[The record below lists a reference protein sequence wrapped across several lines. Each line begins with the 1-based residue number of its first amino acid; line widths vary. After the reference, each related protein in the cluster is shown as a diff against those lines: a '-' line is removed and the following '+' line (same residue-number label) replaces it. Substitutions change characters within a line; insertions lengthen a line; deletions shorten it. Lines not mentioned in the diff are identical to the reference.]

1 MVTASRPAISE
12 PPQTGPRRARNILFI
27 MCDQLRRD
35 YLGCYGHPT
44 LKTPHIDALA
54 ASGTRFNRCYV
65 QGTVCG
71 PSRMSTYTGRYV
83 ASHGSTWNFVP
94 LSVQIPTMGD
104 YMRKAGLRTAVIG
117 KTHVVGDSAGMNRLG
132 IDPLSPQGL
141 LLSQGGFEP
150 YARHDGV
157 VLDAGLKQRSYVY
170 NDYLRRSGYQAVNAW
185 HEFANSGV
193 DAAGQLQSGWKLR
206 NSGLAARVEE
216 RHSET
221 AWATDTAIDFI
232 RAQGEA
238 PWCLHLSYIKPHWP
252 YIAPAPYHQAYGGDD
267 ILPARRSLAE
277 RDDKHPVY
285 RAFRNHAES
294 QAFSRDEVRQ
304 AVIPSYM
311 GLVKQIDDNLGRL
324 IESLKAAGRLDDT
337 LIVFTSDHGD
347 LLGDHWL
354 GEKEMFYEPSAG
366 VPLIIVDPAAQR
378 RGQVV
383 DDLVEAIDLLPTFVE
398 AVGAP
403 ADAQWLEGK
412 SLLPH
417 LRGQASGQR
426 EAAFSELDYAFYGA
440 RAALGLGVNQ
450 ARAEMVC
457 TERWKLI
464 RYVGFAPQL
473 FDLQDDPQ
481 ELVDLGLA
489 PAHASVRAEL
499 LERLT
504 AWHTGRRQRTT
515 MADAQVED
523 WTRHRTEPGGVEIG
537 VW

>member
-1 MVTASRPAISE
+1 MTASRSAASE

-132 IDPLSPQGL
+132 IDPLSPPGL

-170 NDYLRRSGYQAVNAW
+170 NDYLRRSGYQAANAW

-267 ILPARRSLAE
+267 IQPARRSLAE

-311 GLVKQIDDNLGRL
+311 GLVKQLDDNLGRL
-324 IESLKAAGRLDDT
+324 IETLKAAGRLDDT

-366 VPLIIVDPAAQR
+366 VPLIIVDPAAQL

-440 RAALGLGVNQ
+440 RSALGLGVNQ

-457 TERWKLI
+457 TDRWKLI
-464 RYVGFAPQL
+464 RYAGFAPQL

-504 AWHTGRRQRTT
+504 DWHASRRQRTT